1 MPVCALWLFVTQIQ
15 FTLIHDILATRK
27 HDTIVHYL
35 DQEKTHK
42 GNVDDIASLGKVSW
56 NNVNYWV
63 ALKVNPS
70 SSTARRVPEQRNG
83 MLNPTVVC
91 RSHICLTLPLKTKL
105 NQNREKNN
113 VKTK

>member
-56 NNVNYWV
+56 NNVNYWITGN
-63 ALKVNPS
+63 LTLS
-70 SSTARRVPEQRNG
+70 VPLPEGFRSRG
-83 MLNPTVVC
+83 ME
-91 RSHICLTLPLKTKL
+91 CLTLPLSAGVTYVSPCL
-105 NQNREKNN
+105 
-113 VKTK
+113 

>member
-42 GNVDDIASLGKVSW
+42 GNVDDIALLGKVSW
-56 NNVNYWV
+56 NNVNYWI
-63 ALKVNPS
+63 ALKVNPI

-91 RSHICLTLPLKTKL
+91 RSHICLTLSLKRKL
-105 NQNREKNN
+105 KP
-113 VKTK
+113 KS